1 MKVIVVHRPGN
12 ELPGAPLADIIEA
25 MKHEGIRITLL
36 PLKNVSSQHRG
47 DLVFMYNSAYRVHQK
62 KIDSMRTKVFNVP
75 FSGYGKHRQYP
86 FLKAGGVSIP
96 DFEVLDQT
104 SDVYDVVDRLGLPL
118 ITKPLIGS
126 GGRGVKLHESAES
139 VAKQIGREPIIA
151 QRYVPEAGRGD
162 IRALVI
168 DGEVV
173 ASLWR
178 TPREGNIASNF
189 HSGGQPSKHNLTEEE
204 RVQAVKAA
212 KSMGLALS
220 GVDIVPTADGP
231 LVFEANSLPDF
242 MHMREVAGVDP
253 IPALA
258 AALRKAAESG

>member
-1 MKVIVVHRPGN
+1 
-12 ELPGAPLADIIEA
+12 
-25 MKHEGIRITLL
+25 
-36 PLKNVSSQHRG
+36 
-47 DLVFMYNSAYRVHQK
+47 
-62 KIDSMRTKVFNVP
+62 
-75 FSGYGKHRQYP
+75 
-86 FLKAGGVSIP
+86 
-96 DFEVLDQT
+96 
-104 SDVYDVVDRLGLPL
+104 
-118 ITKPLIGS
+118 
-126 GGRGVKLHESAES
+126 
-139 VAKQIGREPIIA
+139 VARQIGKEPIIA

-178 TPREGNIASNF
+178 TPKEGNVASNF
-189 HSGGQPSKHNLTEEE
+189 HSGGQPSRHNLTEEE

-212 KSMGLALS
+212 KSMGLAVS
-220 GVDIVPTADGP
+220 GVDIVPTENGP